1 MFYATSTGPKSLDM
15 VRAMSPIE
23 IAAVVFG
30 LINVTLVVRRSIWNY
45 PFALMMVTL
54 YAWIFWGVK
63 LYSDM
68 LLQGF
73 FFAVNIYGW
82 WYWAR
87 SMSDEGDI
95 VVERLTPPARM
106 QWVAACLAATAGW
119 GWMMHL
125 HTDAAFPWWD
135 AGVAMTSVA
144 AQILQSRRKIE
155 SWILWVVV
163 DIAAIGLYAVKD
175 LRLTAALYALF
186 LLLSVWGLVDWRRA
200 ERRERAA

>member
-1 MFYATSTGPKSLDM
+1 
-15 VRAMSPIE
+15 MSPIE
-23 IAAVVFG
+23 IAAVVLG

-45 PFALMMVTL
+45 PFALAMVAL

-87 SMSDEGDI
+87 SIATEGDV
-95 VVERLTPPARM
+95 VVERLAPGARAG
-106 QWVAACLAATAGW
+106 WVAGCLVGTAGW
-119 GWMMHL
+119 GWLMHRY
-125 HTDAAFPWWD
+125 TDAAFPWWD
-135 AGVAMTSVA
+135 AGVAMASVA

-155 SWILWVVV
+155 SWLLWIGV
-163 DIAAIGLYAVKD
+163 DVAAIGLYAAKG
-175 LRLTAALYALF
+175 LMLTALLYALF
-186 LLLSVWGLVDWRRA
+186 LLLSIWGLVDWRRA
-200 ERRERAA
+200 ERRESTT